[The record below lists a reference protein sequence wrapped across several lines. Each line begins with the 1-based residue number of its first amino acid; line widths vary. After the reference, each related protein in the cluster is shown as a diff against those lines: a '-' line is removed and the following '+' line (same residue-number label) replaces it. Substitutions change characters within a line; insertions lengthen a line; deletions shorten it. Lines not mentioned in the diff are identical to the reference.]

1 MPKLPACPPSSVSSL
16 EQLRLAKLSQL
27 RDLQV
32 LRDRRAAALYQDDPA
47 TWVAT
52 YIDLGDGLADYQQQA
67 MTTLAQRRRVA
78 LRSPHGAGKT
88 TTAALL
94 VIWFALTR
102 EQLGRSWKVITTAS
116 AWRQL
121 TLYLWPEIH
130 HWATRIRWDLLGRGP
145 FHPRRELTGLQLRGR
160 HGLAAAVASDDPAM
174 IEGAHAEE
182 VLFVFDEAK
191 TIPAGIWDAAEG
203 ALMTGNAYA
212 LAVSTPGAPAGRFYD
227 IHARRPGYSDWTVA
241 HITLEQAVAAG
252 RIPAGSAKARA
263 SQWGETSSIYANRVL
278 GEFHAGDEDAVIPL
292 AWAEAAVE
300 RWHAWDEAGRPDPG
314 GLRLVGVDVAR
325 SGADKTV
332 LAHRYGVVVV
342 KLDYAVRQ
350 DTMATTARVQAELAA
365 EARLAVVDTTGI
377 GAGVTDRLRELNQ
390 PVHAYVGAA
399 KTTALD
405 RSGTWGF
412 TNVRSAA
419 YWRVRELL
427 DPAFGPELCLPP
439 DEQLLADLC
448 APTWSEKT
456 GIPPKIQVEPKED
469 LVARLG
475 RSPDA
480 GDAVVMAVWARP
492 PAPADVSAVA
502 TFAGAGS
509 LRAPRMATSVFGQRS
524 GFGNM
529 MGGPR

>member
-1 MPKLPACPPSSVSSL
+1 MT
-16 EQLRLAKLSQL
+16 LSIGE
-27 RDLQV
+27 
-32 LRDRRAAALYQDDPA
+32 AAAAAWERTHRWRDDPA
-47 TWVAT
+47 GWAQTHV
-52 YIDLGDGLADYQQQA
+52 DLGGPLAPYQEA
-67 MTTLAQRRRVA
+67 ALTSLARNRRVA

-88 TTAALL
+88 CIASLATH
-94 VIWFALTR
+94 WFASTR
-102 EQLGRSWKVITTAS
+102 EQAGRSWKVITTAS

-130 HWATRIRWDLLGRGP
+130 HWSSKIRWELLGRGP
-145 FHPRRELTGLQLRGR
+145 YHPRRELTGLQLRGQ

-174 IEGAHAEE
+174 IEGAHADE
-182 VLFVFDEAK
+182 VLFIFDEGK
-191 TIPAGIWDAAEG
+191 SIPAGIWDAAEG
-203 ALMTGNAYA
+203 ALSSGNAYA
-212 LAVSTPGAPAGRFYD
+212 LALSTPGPPSGRFYD
-227 IHARRPGYSDWTVA
+227 IHARKPGLGDWTTM
-241 HITLEQAVAAG
+241 HITLEQAIAAG
-252 RIPAGSAKARA
+252 RIKPGWAQARA
-263 SQWGETSSIYANRVL
+263 LQWGETSSIYANRVL

-300 RWHAWDEAGRPDPG
+300 RWHAWNDAGQPDVP
-314 GLRLVGVDVAR
+314 GLRLVSVDVAR

-332 LAHRYGVVVV
+332 LAHRMAYVITG
-342 KLDYAVRQ
+342 LDYSVRQ
-350 DTMATTARVQAELAA
+350 DTMVTTAQVQAALARGA
-365 EARLAVVDTTGI
+365 GKAVVDTAGV
-377 GAGVTDRLRELNQ
+377 GAGVTDRLRELNL
-390 PVHAYVGAA
+390 PVVAYVGAA
-399 KTTALD
+399 KTTTRD

-427 DPAFGPELCLPP
+427 DPAFSPELALPP

-448 APTWSEKT
+448 APTWSEHT

-480 GDAVVMAVWARP
+480 GDAVVMVCWARP

-509 LRAPRMATSVFGQRS
+509 LRAPRMATSVFGNGWKAS
-524 GFGNM
+524 
-529 MGGPR
+529 